1 MRLELLQERGCR
13 MTIYIDRIPPMMRED
28 AIEIIK
34 KYERRNAARRA
45 RYAMKRAAE
54 KAAAAAK
61 ERKGCEV

>member
-1 MRLELLQERGCR
+1 

-34 KYERRNAARRA
+34 KYERRNAARRE

-61 ERKGCEV
+61 ERKGCAI